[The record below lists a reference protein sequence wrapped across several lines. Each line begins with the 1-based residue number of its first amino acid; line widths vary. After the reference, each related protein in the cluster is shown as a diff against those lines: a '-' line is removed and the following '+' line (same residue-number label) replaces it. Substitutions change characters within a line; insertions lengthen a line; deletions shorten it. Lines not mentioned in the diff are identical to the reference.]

1 MIPKGPRRAMFEGEA
16 CRYPTDSGAGEPVG
30 RGVSGNGLEMTLRS
44 KVMKRIYFLVPD
56 IETTR
61 KIVDGLL
68 LARVEERH
76 IHVLAKRGTPLED
89 LPEATFLQKT
99 DFIPALEQGIAVG
112 GMTGMLAGLVA
123 VALPTGLVLGG
134 GAVLAISLLGAGFGA
149 WASSMIGAST
159 GNRQLKDYEDAI
171 GRGEL
176 LVMVD
181 VPKERVEEV
190 EELVKKHHPEAECE
204 GTEPTIPP
212 FP

>member
-1 MIPKGPRRAMFEGEA
+1 
-16 CRYPTDSGAGEPVG
+16 
-30 RGVSGNGLEMTLRS
+30 
-44 KVMKRIYFLVPD
+44 MKRIYFLVPN
-56 IETTR
+56 IEITR
-61 KIVDGLL
+61 KIVDELL

-99 DFIPALEQGIAVG
+99 DFIPALERGIAVG

-149 WASSMIGAST
+149 WSSSLIGASI
-159 GNRQLKDYEDAI
+159 GNSQIKAYEEAI
-171 GRGEL
+171 EKGEL
-176 LVMVD
+176 LVMID
-181 VPKERVEEV
+181 VPRDRVEEI
-190 EELVKKHHPEAECE
+190 EELIKKHHPEAECE